1 MANSIEDLKAL
12 MNTKLG
18 FARPNKFLVTLP
30 SVGVGGGLLN
40 GLIGAF
46 SAMGGGASPRELNI
60 LCSNATMPAKQV
72 LTNDRRIGMEFQ
84 KVAYGYAVD
93 DVSMTF
99 YLMNDYGIKDYFD
112 SFQIKE
118 IYNYN
123 DKSFDING
131 IIDLTNSKVKV
142 SRLNYNKDYG
152 KKSEINFDVNFVL
165 DKYYNINN
173 LNFLADKTKIHLSNI
188 KLNKNFEVKDFKKLE
203 IKTFENEIKNNDFL
217 AKKSEKVTISGE
229 VFDAHPLLKS
239 LYKKSDQKTFS

>member
-1 MANSIEDLKAL
+1 MANSIEDIKAL

-30 SVGVGGGLLN
+30 SIGVGGGLLN

-46 SAMGGGASPRELNI
+46 SGMGGGASPRELNI

-112 SFQIKE
+112 SWRSTILDENGQSS
-118 IYNYN
+118 NYKN
-123 DKSFDING
+123 E
-131 IIDLTNSKVKV
+131 
-142 SRLNYNKDYG
+142 Y
-152 KKSEINFDVNFVL
+152 
-165 DKYYNINN
+165 
-173 LNFLADKTKIHLSNI
+173 AKI
-188 KLNKNFEVKDFKKLE
+188 
-203 IKTFENEIKNNDFL
+203 
-217 AKKSEKVTISGE
+217 VTIHQLRQPLKGFSKQVGPIRFNAGLGGGSVYSVDLLEAFPIASSAIELNNELDGLVQLSVTFAYTNWRRASGGQN
-229 VFDAHPLLKS
+229 FINMDIDTPLGGI
-239 LYKKSDQKTFS
+239 DII